1 MNNNCKNTKDKQ
13 IKATLIGSTAIVMW
27 STLALFSSFAKN
39 IPPFQLT
46 AMAFSIAAVIG
57 MLFLIKTKNFE
68 YLKQLKH
75 IWVIGIGGLFGF
87 HFFYFVA
94 LQNAPVIEASLITY
108 LWPLLIILFS
118 ALLLKEKLKWFHIL
132 GIFCG
137 MTGTVMLIT
146 KSLELSFKL
155 EFLVGYLSALIA
167 AVLWALYTVLSRK
180 YGSVP
185 THVVGAFCAITAV
198 LSFICHLLFENTAI
212 PSFKNI
218 LAITALGI
226 FPMGIAFFTWDYG
239 IKHGNIKAL
248 SSLSYLAPLL
258 SAVLLVIFGA
268 AEFSYK
274 IAVACILITGGA
286 FLASLEFFKKF

>member
-1 MNNNCKNTKDKQ
+1 M
-13 IKATLIGSTAIVMW
+13 
-27 STLALFSSFAKN
+27 
-39 IPPFQLT
+39 
-46 AMAFSIAAVIG
+46 
-57 MLFLIKTKNFE
+57 
-68 YLKQLKH
+68 
-75 IWVIGIGGLFGF
+75 
-87 HFFYFVA
+87 
-94 LQNAPVIEASLITY
+94 
-108 LWPLLIILFS
+108 
-118 ALLLKEKLKWFHIL
+118 
-132 GIFCG
+132 
-137 MTGTVMLIT
+137 
-146 KSLELSFKL
+146 
-155 EFLVGYLSALIA
+155 
-167 AVLWALYTVLSRK
+167 
-180 YGSVP
+180 
-185 THVVGAFCAITAV
+185 VGAFCAITAV